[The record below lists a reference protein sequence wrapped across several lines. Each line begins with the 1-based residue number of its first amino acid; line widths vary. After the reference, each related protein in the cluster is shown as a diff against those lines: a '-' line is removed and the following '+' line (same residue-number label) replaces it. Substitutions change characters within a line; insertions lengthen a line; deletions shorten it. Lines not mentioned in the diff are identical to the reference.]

1 MNPEHGSADE
11 YTLPESNTH
20 THSKRNLNEFRDIDL
35 NTPSSDGPVIP
46 VLELDLHKNYGIK
59 REPLKAKPD
68 STLRNPLISVVFS
81 RQDTNTPTLSPLSRQ
96 HKSIIAIAF
105 FLTFL
110 SNCVGHL
117 IREPLFTT
125 KVNIQKSFGSTTLQL
140 AYLDIAYLASYS
152 IGQFITPIVFPRSH
166 IVMFVCFCHLLLG
179 ICHFFLFLLNNLSGF
194 VVIYGVTGFSCAIL
208 WLALYNDLHS
218 WLPINY
224 RMLLITFWC
233 CAAELGLC
241 FGIIMCAHVQTTTRW
256 KVLFMITA
264 AFNFLTFMLLFTCYI
279 KPKPNSGDSE
289 QLEVYVP
296 REKLFDP
303 VSISKENYRN
313 IVSGIKRIWQQAPV
327 EVDLLPTIEASELA
341 TSRSRAIRLCK
352 YLGKKVGQFFR
363 RTGKRVL
370 FIVRV
375 HLDVMKRVQYLTLYT
390 VGYTSL
396 KSARNCFA
404 FWISFYLTTNLKYSI
419 QYGIYATLVF
429 QLGSC
434 AGSLIA
440 GMFSKLVLQNHHLTG
455 CSISA
460 VFSFLMLALVYF
472 MDLGTIWK
480 CFTYVFL
487 VGLATNCTEMLITTR
502 GLKALCDQSLSKFL
516 CNTRIHSFLDEEEK
530 DYSVSLGTTLS
541 IANFLSVF
549 QGYIS
554 IYIAH
559 HFGWNKMF
567 LYLILM
573 MFLSTGALG
582 VPSRKEIERLKHP
595 VL

>member
-1 MNPEHGSADE
+1 MDPEYGIPEGYA
-11 YTLPESNTH
+11 LPENITH
-20 THSKRNLNEFRDIDL
+20 SHSKRNLGEFRDIDL
-35 NTPSSDGPVIP
+35 NIPTSEGPARP
-46 VLELDLHKNYGIK
+46 VLELDVHKNYGTLS
-59 REPLKAKPD
+59 EPVKLQPD
-68 STLRNPLISVVFS
+68 SSQRNPLINVVFS
-81 RQDTNTPTLSPLSRQ
+81 RQDPNTSSHSPLSRQ
-96 HKSIIAIAF
+96 YKSIIAIAF
-105 FLTFL
+105 VLTFL

-152 IGQFITPIVFPRSH
+152 VGQFITPIVFPRSH
-166 IVMFVCFCHLLLG
+166 IVMFVCFFHLLLG
-179 ICHFFLFLLNNLSGF
+179 ICHFLLFLLNNLSGF
-194 VVIYGVTGFSCAIL
+194 VVMYGITGFSCAIL

-241 FGIIMCAHVQTTTRW
+241 VGIIMCAHVQTTTRW

-264 AFNFLTFMLLFTCYI
+264 AFNFLTFILLFTCYI

-303 VSISKENYRN
+303 VNISKENYRN
-313 IVSGIKRIWQQAPV
+313 IVNGIKRIYHHAPV
-327 EVDLLPTIEASELA
+327 EVDVLPTIESSELV
-341 TSRSRAIRLCK
+341 TSRSRIIKLCK
-352 YLGKKVGQFFR
+352 CLGKKVGQFFKK
-363 RTGKRVL
+363 TGKRISY
-370 FIVRV
+370 IVRV
-375 HLDVMKRVQYLTLYT
+375 HLDVMKRVKYLTLYT

-440 GMFSKLVLQNHHLTG
+440 GMLSKLVLQNYHLTS

-460 VFSFLMLALVYF
+460 VSSLLMLSLMYF

-487 VGLATNCTEMLITTR
+487 VGLTTNCTEMLITTR
-502 GLKALCDQSLSKFL
+502 GLKALCDQSL
-516 CNTRIHSFLDEEEK
+516 NEEEK

-559 HFGWNKMF
+559 HFGWDKMF
-567 LYLILM
+567 LYLTLM
-573 MFLSTGALG
+573 MLLSTGALG
-582 VPSRKEIERLKHP
+582 VPSRKEMERLKHP
-595 VL
+595 IL